1 MFNFDKVEAPQR
13 LNRDFV
19 LSKVTDAQIFYYY
32 FGKFDLKNV
41 YPSKFHKDR
50 TPSTGFYI
58 SKSGK
63 LIYNHFND
71 REQKMDCFA
80 YVQRV
85 YNCEFKDAVKRIAL
99 DFGLLGKGNS
109 EVSAQTLA
117 GLANFDRTY
126 KKETKINFAHQKWD
140 SEAMTFW
147 NRFHITEHELKR
159 DGYYYIKKLYIND
172 QFIPNKTNCLR
183 FALTVPHKNELLTK
197 VYSPGGQ
204 DQLKWV
210 SNIPLDMPF
219 GMDKLDKTA
228 PFSFGAKALKDM
240 TVIKK
245 FLPAVYATQNES
257 KSAMSDKTIK
267 TLQFYYPKNY
277 LGWDNDET
285 GIEAMNEMEPLGFI
299 PTPIETPETK
309 DYSDFVEANDLK
321 GLEKFFKEKNLI

>member
-32 FGKFDLKNV
+32 FGKFDLRGV

-50 TPSTGFYI
+50 TPSTGFYV

-63 LIYNHFND
+63 LIYNHFN
-71 REQKMDCFA
+71 EKEPKMDCFA
-80 YVQRV
+80 YVQRM
-85 YNCEFKDAVKRIAL
+85 YNCQFKDAVKRIAL

-126 KKETKINFAHQKWD
+126 KKETKIHFVAKKWD
-140 SEAMTFW
+140 SEALAFF
-147 NRFHITEHELKR
+147 NRFHIDRSELKR
-159 DGYYYIKKLYIND
+159 DGYYYIDKLYINE
-172 QFIPNKTNCLR
+172 QFIPNNANCMR
-183 FALTVPHKNELLTK
+183 FALTVPYKDQRLTK
-197 VYSPGGQ
+197 VYSPGGT

-219 GMDKLDKTA
+219 GLDKLDKTA

-257 KSAMSDKTIK
+257 QSAMSEKTMK
-267 TLQFYYPKNY
+267 MLKFYYPKNY

-285 GIEAMNEMEPLGFI
+285 GLEAMAEMEPKGFT
-299 PTPIETPETK
+299 PLPIENPETK
-309 DYSDFVEANDLK
+309 DYSDFVEAKDLK
-321 GLEKFFKEKNLI
+321 GLEKFFIKHKLI